1 MLDIDKLHKM
11 ARIAVDRIVNDKYE
25 PDKILIH
32 IDDIIYE
39 TVRQHARYIIDLKKK
54 YNIKDYK

>member
-11 ARIAVDRIVNDKYE
+11 AKIAVERIIRDRTE

-39 TVRQHARYIIDLKKK
+39 VVRQHARYIIDLKKK
-54 YNIKDYK
+54 YNIKD